1 MNHDINS
8 TPAGLNQRVRLL
20 KRRIGV
26 ISDNDAATAMVD
38 SDAELLA
45 SAVDA
50 GLSGRQPMIDA
61 LASYQRQR
69 DELAAPSFGN
79 TLQLAHLEPP
89 PLEMQQL
96 FAVLRGNQEQTD
108 RLFGTFAGTVPI
120 PEFFAPQNLEQ
131 IMKASPLDTIAQ

>member
-45 SAVDA
+45 RAEV
-50 GLSGRQPMIDA
+50 LSLQRRIRGFVEWPAHHHAA
-61 LASYQRQR
+61 LAN
-69 DELAAPSFGN
+69 FGRR
-79 TLQLAHLEPP
+79 A
-89 PLEMQQL
+89 
-96 FAVLRGNQEQTD
+96 
-108 RLFGTFAGTVPI
+108 LFG
-120 PEFFAPQNLEQ
+120 
-131 IMKASPLDTIAQ
+131 KSPAFKHSSDANGRRGQRNGLWACGRDKP